1 MLRGG
6 LDGGNNTII
15 LDLEGLKKPLIVPTV
30 YSPYKDYSNGLENE
44 AKKIEDSIDVE
55 ITLNYDNAKSKKE
68 LGRYNVGN
76 LARVIEGTNA
86 LVREIGKQKAGDE
99 GLLICMLSTLA
110 LGVIKAQNKENGL
123 LTEDIKLVTGLPI
136 LQYQNEPNRENLAK
150 TLLGNHK
157 IKFNGNYDVEV
168 ELLISDVEIDA
179 EGAGA
184 VNEAIFNEEGDFI
197 YPDEELIDRVILGIE
212 VGEFTTELI
221 ALTFIEDEE
230 TGEVYPEYYNKLCT
244 GIDVGIANAK
254 QSIIDF
260 ARDKKNTI
268 IDRFEIDRV
277 VRRRLRK
284 GEIDLDSGEAFNIL
298 DMYEENLKDISTK
311 IVQII
316 SNKVKNAGAKGKIKE
331 AILLGGGVCTLDN
344 KMGNFIRE
352 NWKETIGSSN
362 TIAKNAHT
370 ANAEGFLARAIEF
383 FEE

>member
-6 LDGGNNTII
+6 IDGGNNTII
-15 LDLEGLKKPLIVPTV
+15 LDLEGLNKALIVPTV

-55 ITLNYDNAKSKKE
+55 ITLNYDNSKSKKE
-68 LGRYNVGN
+68 LGRHNVGN
-76 LARVIEGTNA
+76 LARAIEGTNA
-86 LVREIGKQKAGDE
+86 KVREIGKQKAGDE

-110 LGVIKAQNKENGL
+110 LGVIKVQNKEEGL
-123 LTEDIKLVTGLPI
+123 LTEELKLVTGLPI
-136 LQYQNEPNRENLAK
+136 LQYQDEVNKETLAK
-150 TLLGNHK
+150 TLIGKHK
-157 IKFNGNYDVEV
+157 VKFYGNYDIEV

-184 VNEAIFNEEGDFI
+184 VNEAIFNEEGDYI
-197 YPDEELIDRVILGIE
+197 YEDEELIDRIILGVE
-212 VGEFTTELI
+212 VGEFTTELV
-221 ALTFIEDEE
+221 ALTFAEDEE
-230 TGEVYPEYYNKLCT
+230 TREVYPEYYNKLCT

-260 ARDKKNTI
+260 VRDRKNTI

-284 GEIDLDSGEAFNIL
+284 GEIDLENGETFNIL
-298 DMYEENLKDISTK
+298 EMYEENLKDISTK

-370 ANAEGFLARAIEF
+370 ANAEGFLARAIET